1 MFGIIGN
8 KFTIVS
14 MSLKYLIILFFI
26 FSSTLLFSQG
36 RRSNFSTKYSYI
48 GLGWVGADD
57 NADFS
62 PDFSSSSINRVYYPS
77 IISLGRV
84 FDSNLRFDLSS
95 FYTKLNK
102 DVYGERYA
110 SPGSMIS
117 CDISAGYLV
126 QLIGGVKKNFSDRK
140 KSDEISLDFY
150 PLVGAG
156 YTYRT
161 LSKADLVNS
170 VTSNIGGGANLWV
183 SKKRIGINLQAMGK
197 FGLKQGF
204 PRNGSNYIQYS
215 VCVNYKMRKSSGSP
229 SNFNKER
236 EKF

>member
-8 KFTIVS
+8 KFNIIS
-14 MSLKYLIILFFI
+14 MILKYLIISFFI
-26 FSSTLLFSQG
+26 FSSALLFSQTKE
-36 RRSNFSTKYSYI
+36 SNFSTKYSYI
-48 GLGWVGADD
+48 GFGWVGADD

-62 PDFSSSSINRVYYPS
+62 PDFSKSSINQVYYPS

-126 QLIGGVKKNFSDRK
+126 QLIGGVRKNFSDRK
-140 KSDEISLDFY
+140 KSDKISFDFY
-150 PLVGAG
+150 PLIGAG

-161 LSKADLVNS
+161 LSKPDLVNS
-170 VTSNIGGGANLWV
+170 VTSNVGGGTNLWIN
-183 SKKRIGINLQAMGK
+183 KKRIGLNLQAMGK

-215 VCVNYKMRKSSGSP
+215 VCINYRMKKSSGSP
-229 SNFNKER
+229 SNLNRER
-236 EKF
+236 GKF